1 MELRG
6 KLRHCTKDRPATI
19 VEDFITGEIRPCRC
33 GRRFEIGG
41 LTYIHGR
48 AEEMRL
54 REVMAS
60 ADEMNRRFGFPIRVD
75 PDMPPDMFRIEP

>member
-1 MELRG
+1 MGLRSE
-6 KLRHCTKDRPATI
+6 LRHCTKDRPMLI
-19 VEDFITGEIRPCRC
+19 EEDFITSEIGPCRC
-33 GRRFEIGG
+33 GRRFEAGG

-60 ADEMNRRFGFPIRVD
+60 ADEMSRRFGFPIRVD
-75 PDMPPDMFRIEP
+75 PDMAPGTFRIEP